1 MILLANAAFD
11 EMLLLRSFP
20 LFRSCESD
28 LLRNAAKANTIDAS
42 LILLSLGQYFRVPI
56 CRRIH
61 SGESLR
67 YMMKDTIKLSMVWKT
82 GDSCRMYG
90 DICRLRGSH
99 REAAKTFDC
108 LNVALRTHCF
118 MLNAIFRTLDLRLV
132 PMSGHQRSI
141 ISTSHCKLVEIIYPT
156 EKA

>member
-1 MILLANAAFD
+1 
-11 EMLLLRSFP
+11 
-20 LFRSCESD
+20 
-28 LLRNAAKANTIDAS
+28 
-42 LILLSLGQYFRVPI
+42 
-56 CRRIH
+56 
-61 SGESLR
+61 
-67 YMMKDTIKLSMVWKT
+67 MMKDTIRLSMVWKT

-132 PMSGHQRSI
+132 PVSVQGLDCLEDVWPSA
-141 ISTSHCKLVEIIYPT
+141 LNY
-156 EKA
+156 